1 MLLDSIGCVM
11 AEDDA
16 RIAKLRHLL
25 ARLKSGKHVQNRE
38 MRKALGD
45 SAYDGFESA
54 WREQL
59 DLRKQLK
66 DKPNEIRDYEKTLK
80 RAIFLENKAKGA
92 RAKGAKAIAKLV
104 QAAET
109 AFERLSEKL
118 DEIIG
123 ADATLS
129 GWFDREVRSDASNAP
144 DLSSID
150 APRVVTAKSGGGI
163 ASGIRSK
170 RDTKIAI
177 IEHELERIENPVS
190 DDELGKIA
198 RARLAKLA
206 QRQS

>member
-1 MLLDSIGCVM
+1 M

-16 RIAKLRHLL
+16 RTTKLRRLL
-25 ARLKSGKHVQNRE
+25 AQLNKNQHASNRE

-45 SAYDGFESA
+45 GAYDSFESA
-54 WREQL
+54 WQEQL

-66 DKPNEIRDYEKTLK
+66 DKPDEIRDYEKALK

-92 RAKGAKAIAKLV
+92 RAKGAKGTAKLA

-109 AFERLSEKL
+109 AFERLYEKL

-129 GWFDREVRSDASNAP
+129 GWFDRGVRSDASNAP
-144 DLSSID
+144 DLSSTD

-198 RARLAKLA
+198 QARLAKLM